1 MGLAAL
7 PDWFGGVALAE
18 SVTASLVIL
27 VARASNV
34 QPPDD
39 PAGFLVGLVREG
51 ILFRDGT
58 DPAGRVFHLRPELQ
72 HSMVAEMERR
82 PGGPGEV
89 RERLVRYGLVSAP
102 LSLIGQ
108 LAVWAFQ
115 DSDWG
120 ALSAL
125 WLEYPPAIWASVG
138 PNGVAVFS
146 DIPLEVGEDWP
157 ALTQAAAMSA
167 ALNDSEARTF
177 SEQARQRLRQD
188 GWVLHAGW
196 RNLKNVDSALRAGS
210 MWMVAQRTFAGSP
223 DDLDNAWATHLSLQA
238 FIREQARA
246 GNPTTPK
253 ARTFFHAMSA
263 ETALLL
269 GDVSGARSES
279 EKAMVL
285 GQPGDISSLIGA
297 GLQAL
302 TQELLGD
309 VHGFEIAARWFGAHA
324 LACGAFAA
332 VATPYLELA
341 KALTSVRLLDRDA
354 TQISLQGASAMEQK
368 SEFWSLHAWITSL
381 HDLTWQEADI
391 GLARLEATVSR
402 NPPFVGHDTLSD
414 TFEVRARTEL
424 LCGAGRVNQDNAL
437 LKAHARSKNSS
448 YHLASEARMNLCGQ
462 DGASAIRLAER
473 GIHDTTFILPDR
485 AHLSTIKAAALLA
498 IGAQPHLILEALH
511 AACTLCTEAA
521 NLLPFVFLPADL
533 RAGLLTLHDRNE
545 HNPGCI
551 LSWPEMRTR
560 LDRVKDNFEC
570 SPALIRLT
578 PREEILLPLLAT
590 PATIDAIASQLHV
603 SVNTVRKQVVT
614 LRLKL
619 GASNRKDMIDTAYQ
633 LGLLAERRQ
642 PRTTTRGVAPCPGP
656 VGGGRPPGPWRLG
669 FSGPNSRG
677 SACDG
682 QNKDNAG
689 R

>member
-1 MGLAAL
+1 
-7 PDWFGGVALAE
+7 LAE
-18 SVTASLVIL
+18 SVSAPLVIL

-39 PAGFLVGLVREG
+39 PAGFLVGLVQAG
-51 ILFRDGT
+51 VLVRDGT
-58 DPAGRVFHLRPELQ
+58 DPAGKVFRLRPEVQ
-72 HSMVAEMERR
+72 HSLLADLERW
-82 PGGPGEV
+82 PGGCGEV
-89 RERLVRYGLVSAP
+89 RARLVRYGLVSAP

-120 ALSAL
+120 ALSVL
-125 WLEYPPAIWASVG
+125 WLQYPPAIWASVG

-146 DIPLEVGEDWP
+146 SIPLEACEGWP

-196 RNLKNVDSALRAGS
+196 RDLKNVDSALRAGS
-210 MWMVAQRTFAGSP
+210 MWMVAQRTLAGSA
-223 DDLDNAWATHLSLQA
+223 DDLDNAWATHLSLEA

-246 GNPTTPK
+246 GNPTTAK

-263 ETALLL
+263 ETALLR
-269 GDVSGARSES
+269 GDVSGARLES
-279 EKAMVL
+279 EEAMAL

-302 TQELLGD
+302 TQQLLGD
-309 VHGFEIAARWFGAHA
+309 VHGFEIAANWFAANA

-341 KALTSVRLLDRDA
+341 LALASVRLLDRDA
-354 TQISLQGASAMEQK
+354 AQIALQGASAMEQK

-381 HDLTWQEADI
+381 IDLTWDEADV

-402 NPPFVGHDTLSD
+402 NPPSVGHETLSD

-437 LKAHARSKNSS
+437 LKAHARSKLSR
-448 YHLASEARMNLCGQ
+448 YHLASEARMHLCSH
-462 DGASAIRLAER
+462 DGASAVRLAER
-473 GIHDTTFILPDR
+473 GIHDATFTLPDR
-485 AHLSTIKAAALLA
+485 AHLSTIKAAGLLA
-498 IGAQPHLILEALH
+498 VGAERHLILEALRV
-511 AACTLCTEAA
+511 ACALCTEAA
-521 NLLPFVFLPADL
+521 SLLPFVFLPADL
-533 RAGLLTLHDRNE
+533 RAGLLALYDTSE
-545 HNPGCI
+545 HNPGC
-551 LSWPEMRTR
+551 LLARPSMRAR
-560 LDRVKDNFEC
+560 LDGVMDNFEY

-578 PREEILLPLLAT
+578 PREETLLPLLAT
-590 PATIDAIASQLHV
+590 PATIDNIARQLHV
-603 SVNTVRKQVVT
+603 SGNTLRKQVVT
-614 LRLKL
+614 LRRKL
-619 GASNRKDMIDTAYQ
+619 GAANRRDMIDTAYE
-633 LGLLAERRQ
+633 LGLLADRRQ
-642 PRTTTRGVAPCPGP
+642 SGTTPGVAP
-656 VGGGRPPGPWRLG
+656 
-669 FSGPNSRG
+669 
-677 SACDG
+677 
-682 QNKDNAG
+682 
-689 R
+689 